1 MLTEYWS
8 LHRERHGDR
17 WLVVTTMIEDPQ
29 NLQVPWLTSPN
40 FKREAG
46 GSKWDPTPCS
56 SE

>member
-1 MLTEYWS
+1 
-8 LHRERHGDR
+8 
-17 WLVVTTMIEDPQ
+17 MIEDRQ

-40 FKREAG
+40 FKREAD